1 MVGGLLHLGASAD
14 LRNEQGFTALMLAT
28 AAGHGEVIKALLQA
42 VADRGLRNKRRQ
54 TAIDIAKA
62 SGQTAVAELL
72 K

>member
-1 MVGGLLHLGASAD
+1 
-14 LRNEQGFTALMLAT
+14 MLAS

-42 VADRGLRNKRRQ
+42 GADRGLRNKRRQ